1 MLFQTKFSAAG
12 GQVTMVRLDRGCW
25 GQVGPIVVLGRL
37 TDRVLRVSFTWV
49 DG

>member
-1 MLFQTKFSAAG
+1 
-12 GQVTMVRLDRGCW
+12 MVRLDRGCW
-25 GQVGPIVVLGRL
+25 GQVGPRLAFGIYLVVLGGL